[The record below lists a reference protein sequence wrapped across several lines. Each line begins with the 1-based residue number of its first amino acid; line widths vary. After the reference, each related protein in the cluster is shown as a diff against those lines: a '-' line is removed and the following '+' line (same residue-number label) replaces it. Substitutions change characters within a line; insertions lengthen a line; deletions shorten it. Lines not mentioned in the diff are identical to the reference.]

1 MATIRPR
8 RAGILIPTFAVRTED
23 DLGIG
28 DTGGVRELIDWAAD
42 TGLGFLQFLP
52 INATGTDSSPY
63 NAISSVALD
72 YLTLDLHPRAVP
84 ELDEEFFRETA
95 GRFEVE
101 QLRSGAVQYLR
112 VRELKGTLLRH
123 AFGRLRAGT
132 KREGE
137 FAAFREAEGA
147 WLEDF
152 CLFRVLMEENGH
164 EDWTSWPETLN
175 TAAKAREWL
184 AEKRRKHAPTIDSQ
198 LRFHAYVQ
206 WLCFSQW
213 RAVRAYATSRGV
225 KLMGD
230 VPFGISWCSSDVF
243 FQPEQFDLEW
253 CGGAPPET
261 YFKEDVF
268 VQRWGQNWGIPIYR
282 WDVMEADDFRWWRR
296 RVGKLTE
303 VFDIFRIDHV
313 LGFYRIYSFPWRPRR
328 NGEFVNLSDD
338 EARARTGGRLPHF
351 QENDD
356 DTHEHRAANL
366 SAGDRYLRMI
376 VEAAAPYE
384 VVAEDLGT
392 VPDYVRP
399 HLLGLDVPGF
409 KICQW
414 EPDPHGNAIAGS
426 DYDNC
431 AFTTYATHD
440 HEPMKTHWEHRRRDA
455 NTQDAPDH
463 WLGQKELRL
472 LASFAGLPVHEGHWP
487 PYDDMIRHAL
497 LEALLASNA
506 RFAAFMLTDLF
517 ALEERFNV
525 PGIESGVNWSAR
537 MPMTVRQMRGQSPWK
552 EECAWLAEVI
562 RRTGRKNGA
571 SR

>member
-1 MATIRPR
+1 MATNRPR
-8 RAGILIPTFAVRTED
+8 RAGVLIPTFAIRSEG

-42 TGLGFLQFLP
+42 TGLGFVQFLP
-52 INATGTDSSPY
+52 INATGSDSSPY

-72 YLTLDLHPRAVP
+72 YLTLDLHPGAVR
-84 ELDEEFFRETA
+84 EVDVEFFDVTTVLF
-95 GRFEVE
+95 GVE
-101 QLRSGAVQYLR
+101 ELRKGAVQYVQ
-112 VRELKGTLLRH
+112 VRELKGALLRH
-123 AFGRLRAGT
+123 AFGRLRMNS
-132 KREGE
+132 KRGKE
-137 FAAFREAEGA
+137 FAEFRKAEGT
-147 WLEDF
+147 WLENF

-164 EDWTSWPETLN
+164 EDWTSWPESLN
-175 TAAKAREWL
+175 TAAQAHAWL
-184 AEKRRKHAPTIDSQ
+184 AEERSRHARKIDAR

-213 RAVRAYATSRGV
+213 RALRAHAKARGV

-230 VPFGISWCSSDVF
+230 VPFGISWCSADVF
-243 FQPEQFDLEW
+243 FQPGQFNLEW

-261 YFKEDVF
+261 YFKDDIF
-268 VQRWGQNWGIPIYR
+268 VQRWGQNWGIPLYR
-282 WDVMEADDFRWWRR
+282 WDVMQADGFKWWRQ

-303 VFDIFRIDHV
+303 VFDIFRIDHT
-313 LGFYRIYSFPWRPRR
+313 LGFYRIYSFPWRPKL
-328 NGEFVNLSDD
+328 NAEFLNLSHD

-356 DTHEHRAANL
+356 DTPEHRAANL
-366 SAGDRYLRMI
+366 AAGDRYLRMI
-376 VEAAAPYE
+376 VAAAAPQE

-409 KICQW
+409 KISQW
-414 EPDPHGNAIAGS
+414 ESDPHGNVILGR

-455 NTQDAPDH
+455 NSHDAPDR
-463 WLGQKELRL
+463 WLGNKELKL
-472 LASFAGLPVHEGHWP
+472 LANFAGLPVQEDHWP
-487 PYDDMIRHAL
+487 AYDDTIRRAL
-497 LEALLASNA
+497 LEALLTSHA

-517 ALEERFNV
+517 ALEDRFNV
-525 PGIESGVNWSAR
+525 PGIESGKNWSAR
-537 MPMTVRQMRGQSPWK
+537 MPMTVREMRARSPWQG
-552 EECAWLAEVI
+552 ECEWLAEVI
-562 RRTGRKNGA
+562 RRTGR
-571 SR
+571 RD